1 MNQARL
7 VLVGLGLVVAVV
19 GTAYELGRR
28 GGEVAG
34 LRAKRTVV
42 VESLAVL
49 DTVYLTD
56 TLRLWRRVTAWDTLY
71 DTTRITERI
80 TDTAWVRGTLA
91 AADTTIRA
99 CVRTVLTCEQR
110 VALEARRAELA
121 EAEARR
127 LSVQPPSRRS
137 WWTHGA
143 AAGAGVALGLLAR

>member
-1 MNQARL
+1 MSQARL
-7 VLVGLGLVVAVV
+7 VVIGLGLVAAVV

-34 LRAKRTVV
+34 LRAQRAVV

-99 CVRTVLTCEQR
+99 CVKTVLTCEQR
-110 VALEARRAELA
+110 VALEAKRADLA
-121 EAEARR
+121 EQQ
-127 LSVQPPSRRS
+127 LTV
-137 WWTHGA
+137 WTHRDRDKERVKMALSA
-143 AAGAGVALGLLAR
+143 AAGLTAGLLIRR

>member
-1 MNQARL
+1 
-7 VLVGLGLVVAVV
+7 
-19 GTAYELGRR
+19 
-28 GGEVAG
+28 
-34 LRAKRTVV
+34 V

-137 WWTHGA
+137 WWTHAA
-143 AAGAGVALGLLAR
+143 AAGGGVALGLLAR